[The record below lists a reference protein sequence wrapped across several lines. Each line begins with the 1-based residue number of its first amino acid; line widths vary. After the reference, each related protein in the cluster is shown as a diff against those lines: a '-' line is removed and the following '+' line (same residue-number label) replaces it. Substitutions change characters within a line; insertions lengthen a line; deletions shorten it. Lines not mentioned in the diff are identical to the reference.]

1 MYIAI
6 FKLVFMCTLLHL
18 YSEEIYCFHCFLKE
32 ESGNGAG
39 VQSECGVNL
48 EPQLPRF
55 HLLMAFQCYNFCQG
69 RKNLNLAQ

>member
-1 MYIAI
+1 MYNAI

-39 VQSECGVNL
+39 V
-48 EPQLPRF
+48 
-55 HLLMAFQCYNFCQG
+55 
-69 RKNLNLAQ
+69 